1 MNHPIRKLMD
11 RYVYFNDLPF
21 DARVLN
27 MVCIV
32 GFGAVVAS
40 AAGHLIEQSSWL
52 ILLVKISMAIAIA
65 ILFYMTNRFK
75 LYVQGRWLTVIVFCD
90 ILFPFIYFFN
100 GGVHSGITAYFALCM
115 VIVVLLTRGMLL
127 WVIMI
132 TFLCV
137 ASFCYYIDYRFP
149 DVVIPITR
157 LQWYLDSCISFI
169 ITGIFIGLVIK
180 ILSKMYLI
188 EKSKADEASR
198 AKGNF
203 LSQMSHEM
211 RTPMNAVIGMASI
224 AKSENTIEK
233 YQYCMDQIEVASKHL
248 LGVINDI
255 LDMSKIET
263 GKLELAE
270 NDFNIRRAISDVES
284 IIGFQAASKNQDLTV
299 DIADD
304 VPKYL
309 YGDAQHLSL
318 ILTNL
323 LSNAV
328 KFTPENGAVKLTLQL
343 DPAFKVESGKDQVPL
358 LMRVKDTGIGIS
370 SEQQA
375 RLFQPFEQADNSTSR
390 LYGGTGLGL
399 VISKRIAEMMHG
411 SITIDSDLGEGA
423 VFTVRVVFKRGKALP
438 ERPSPPPARSQY
450 NFAGRRILLAEDV
463 EINREIFV
471 SLVEPTGLQIDC
483 VTNGREAVE
492 HYAADPGRYDMIF
505 MDLRMPEMDGYEAV
519 RRIRALPDPQA
530 KKIPILAVTANVFR
544 EDIERSLAAGMNGH
558 IGKPLVPEDVFQ
570 QIGRY
575 LS

>member
-1 MNHPIRKLMD
+1 M
-11 RYVYFNDLPF
+11 
-21 DARVLN
+21 
-27 MVCIV
+27 
-32 GFGAVVAS
+32 
-40 AAGHLIEQSSWL
+40 AG
-52 ILLVKISMAIAIA
+52 AIA

-100 GGVHSGITAYFALCM
+100 GGVHSGIAAYFALCM
-115 VIVVLLTRGMLL
+115 VIIVLLTRGALL
-127 WVIMI
+127 WVIMT

-137 ASFCYYIDYRFP
+137 ASFCYYIDYRYP

-157 LQWYLDSCISFI
+157 LQWYMDACISFI
-169 ITGIFIGLVIK
+169 LTGIFIGLVIK

-263 GKLELAE
+263 GKLELSE
-270 NDFNIRRAISDVES
+270 NDFNIRRVISDVES
-284 IIGFQAASKNQDLTV
+284 IIGFQATSKKQVLIV

-309 YGDAQHLSL
+309 YGDEQHLSL

-328 KFTPENGAVKLTLQL
+328 KFTPENGSVNLSLQL
-343 DPAFKVESGKDQVPL
+343 DPAFKTEVGSPQIPL
-358 LMRVKDTGIGIS
+358 LVRVEDTGIGIS
-370 SEQQA
+370 REQQA

-399 VISKRIAEMMHG
+399 VISKRIAEMMNG
-411 SITIDSDLGEGA
+411 SITINSDLGAGA
-423 VFTVRVVFKRGKALP
+423 VFTVRVIFRRGKAVP
-438 ERPSPPPARSQY
+438 EERASAPPRSQY
-450 NFAGRRILLAEDV
+450 DFTGRRVLLAEDV
-463 EINREIFV
+463 EINREIFI

-492 HYAADPGRYDMIF
+492 HYASDPGRYDMIF

-519 RRIRALPDPQA
+519 RRIRALPDPRA

-544 EDIERSLAAGMNGH
+544 EDIERSLSVGMNGH
-558 IGKPLVPEDVFQ
+558 IGKPLVPENVFQ